1 MTDAMPTIPA
11 RERQRHAYRDPVTHR
26 FATRP
31 DSAVTRLPTPP
42 IGRMPRTPDG
52 LSADAWPELKAGDKI
67 TMLGQPYTIVGDGDD
82 LHGEPVERET
92 WGPVFNWRDIAI
104 GALVAIVG
112 GVFVAGASLALT
124 GAVFGFDPVQV
135 AADIRGV
142 L

>member
-26 FATRP
+26 FAARP

-52 LSADAWPELKAGDKI
+52 LSDDAWPELKAGDKI
-67 TMLGQPYTIVGDGDD
+67 TLLGQPYTIVGDGDE

-92 WGPVFNWRDIAI
+92 WRASIADYWQDVRPVVLCAGFVL
-104 GALVAIVG
+104 LVLA
-112 GVFVAGASLALT
+112 FASHRAGFWPS
-124 GAVFGFDPVQV
+124 
-135 AADIRGV
+135 
-142 L
+142 

>member
-1 MTDAMPTIPA
+1 MTISKTPRTDY
-11 RERQRHAYRDPVTHR
+11 RHAYRDPTTHR
-26 FATRP
+26 FAARP

-52 LSADAWPELKAGDKI
+52 LSADAWPDIATQAVDMPAPPHPWPARVNE
-67 TMLGQPYTIVGDGDD
+67 
-82 LHGEPVERET
+82 EPVERET
-92 WGPVFNWRDIAI
+92 WGPVLNWRDIAI

-142 L
+142 LGQ